1 MIGVQGQ
8 IERASFENLNGWT
21 TANLDM
27 SLAAFR
33 RSAEEIL
40 STGHGFNRTAEFSG
54 LREDWVPTCEAAL
67 IARDAHSFFETNFAP
82 FKIHDDKRPEG
93 LFTGYYEPLAKG
105 SRTRSERYTVPI
117 YRRPPELV
125 SFPVEIEAA
134 HGFRYGQ
141 LMNGSPAPF
150 QTRRQIEDGALD
162 GRGLEICW
170 LDNWTDAFF
179 IHIQGQGRI
188 AMDDETTLRL
198 AFAAKNG
205 QPYSSIGAALLAKG
219 HGTPQTMSM
228 QFLRQW
234 IEENPEAGR
243 ELMWQNNSYIFFR
256 EISVDD
262 PSLGGLGAAQVNL
275 TPLRSLAV
283 DRHYWM
289 FGTPFWLETM
299 TPPEA
304 DGGAKPFSNLM
315 IGQDTG
321 TAIRGLLRGDVY
333 WGWGE
338 TAITN
343 AGHMKSSGTMM
354 ALLPHAVA
362 RRLGL

>member
-1 MIGVQGQ
+1 MIGVQNQ
-8 IERASFENLNGWT
+8 IERTSFENLNGWT
-21 TANLDM
+21 TAHLEV

-40 STGHGFNRTAEFSG
+40 TTAHGFKRTSEYSG
-54 LREDWVPTCEAAL
+54 QREDWIAVCEGASKAK
-67 IARDAHSFFETNFAP
+67 DAHSFFKTNFIP
-82 FKIHDDKRPEG
+82 FKIHDDKRPDG

-105 SRTRSERYTVPI
+105 SRTRTERYTVPI

-125 SFPVEIEAA
+125 SFPAEIEAA
-134 HGFRYGQ
+134 NGFRYGQ
-141 LMNGSPAPF
+141 LVEGSPNPF
-150 QTRRQIEDGALD
+150 HNRRQIETGALD

-170 LDNWTDAFF
+170 LDSWTDAFF
-179 IHIQGQGRI
+179 IHVQGQGRI
-188 AMDDETTLRL
+188 ALDDGTTLRL

-205 QPYSSIGAALLAKG
+205 QPYSSIGSALLAKG
-219 HGTPQTMSM
+219 HGTPATMSM
-228 QFLRQW
+228 QFLREW
-234 IEENPEAGR
+234 IEANPKAGR

-256 EISVDD
+256 DISVPD

-275 TPLRSLAV
+275 TPHHSLAI

-289 FGTPFWLETM
+289 FGTPFWLETA

-304 DGGAKPFSNLM
+304 AGGAAPFSNLM

-338 TAITN
+338 IAITN
-343 AGHMKSSGTMM
+343 AGHMKSPGRMT